1 MNTAKKYGIRCNS
14 LFIVLYK
21 DFVSIIWTI
30 NKAAAIYIN
39 MFTFT
44 VKMIMNKN
52 KANIIEV
59 I

>member
-1 MNTAKKYGIRCNS
+1 MN
-14 LFIVLYK
+14 YK
-21 DFVSIIWTI
+21 
-30 NKAAAIYIN
+30 AIYIN